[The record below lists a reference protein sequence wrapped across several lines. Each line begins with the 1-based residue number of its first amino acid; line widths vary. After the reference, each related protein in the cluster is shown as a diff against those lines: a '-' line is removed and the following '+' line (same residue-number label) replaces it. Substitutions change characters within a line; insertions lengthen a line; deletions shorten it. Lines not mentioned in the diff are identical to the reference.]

1 MTSSS
6 PPSATDTSGRSTAD
20 SRARTWWIPLAVASV
35 VAAGA
40 AGWFMFTTDP
50 HQVFRDSLA
59 AVASHDHDTVL
70 KGIQT
75 LENHPEFDS
84 HVALLRGAYQL
95 RRGRP
100 GGAMRSFEMVQP
112 TGELRKPALE
122 LTGECLFLLEQLP
135 LAAAQFQELLKD
147 NPNSAN
153 AHRWLGQIFY
163 NLGAFDTA
171 MAHLNKLIELEPDDY
186 LAHALIGHMAFD
198 FEDFQLAVENYR
210 KALALDPSE
219 SIPPEVHQ
227 EILRNLGRSL
237 IGQNNL
243 TDALKI
249 LDTADPD
256 HALVLALKADCHRGL
271 GNTEKARTLLKQSLG
286 RDPHERVAVLLQVDM
301 AIDQQQT
308 EAVIAPLTDLLSK
321 DPHDTA
327 CRYQLAQAWQRLGQP
342 DKYKQEMARHDKS
355 QKLKQELTE
364 KNLEANRAPDNAEV
378 RDRLADLCD
387 ALGKPDL
394 ASMWRRAAA
403 ACRRLPQIDRQPV
416 P

>member
-1 MTSSS
+1 MTLT
-6 PPSATDTSGRSTAD
+6 PTPSTAD
-20 SRARTWWIPLAVASV
+20 TTGRPKADTRSRTWWTSLTVTLV
-35 VAAGA
+35 VAAVAG
-40 AGWFMFTTDP
+40 GWFMFTSDP
-50 HQVFRDSLA
+50 HQVFQDSLT
-59 AVASHDHDTVL
+59 AVSTHDHDTVL
-70 KGIQT
+70 KGIAT
-75 LENHPEFDS
+75 LEDHPDFDS

-100 GGAMRSFEMVQP
+100 AAAMRSFEMVQP

-163 NLGAFDTA
+163 NLGACDTA
-171 MAHLNKLIELEPDDY
+171 RAHLNKLIEFEPRDY

-210 KALALDPSE
+210 KALELTPPDA
-219 SIPPEVHQ
+219 IPAEVHQ
-227 EILRNLGRSL
+227 EVLRNLGRSL

-243 TDALKI
+243 TEALKI
-249 LDTADPD
+249 LDTAEPD

-271 GNTEKARTLLKQSLG
+271 GNTEKARALLEQSLG

-301 AIDQQQT
+301 AIDQRQT
-308 EAVIAPLTDLLSK
+308 AAVIAPLTNLLSK
-321 DPHDTA
+321 APHDTA

-342 DKYKQEMARHDKS
+342 EKYKQEMARHDKS

-378 RDRLADLCD
+378 RDRLAELCD
-387 ALGKPDL
+387 ALGKSEL
-394 ASMWRRAAA
+394 ATMWRRAAA

>member
-1 MTSSS
+1 MTPPAS
-6 PPSATDTSGRSTAD
+6 PLPTDTPGRSAVD
-20 SRARTWWIPLAVASV
+20 SRVRSWWIFLAVPSV
-35 VAAGA
+35 VAIGG
-40 AGWFMFTTDP
+40 AGWFLLATDP

-59 AVASHDHDTVL
+59 AVASSDHDVLL
-70 KGIQT
+70 KGIET
-75 LENHPEFDS
+75 LDEYPEFDS

-95 RRGRP
+95 RRGHPR
-100 GGAMRSFEMVQP
+100 GAMRSFEVVQP
-112 TGELRKPALE
+112 LGELRKPALE

-147 NPNSAN
+147 EPRSAN

-171 MAHLNKLIELEPDDY
+171 MAHLNKLIDLEPGNY

-210 KALALDPSE
+210 KALDLEPSD
-219 SIPPEVHQ
+219 SIPVDVHQ
-227 EILRNLGRSL
+227 EVLRNLARSL

-243 TDALKI
+243 TDALEI

-271 GNTEKARTLLKQSLG
+271 GNTKRARDLLARALG

-308 EAVIAPLTDLLSK
+308 EAVIAPLTNLLSK

-327 CRYQLAQAWQRLGQP
+327 CRYQLAQAWQRLGEP
-342 DKYKQEMARHDKS
+342 EKYKQEMARHDIS
-355 QKLKQELTE
+355 QKLKQQLTE

-378 RDRLADLCD
+378 RDQLAELCD

-394 ASMWRRAAA
+394 ASMWRQAAA
-403 ACRRLPQIDRQPV
+403 ACRRLPQLDRRPV